1 MCKQTQ
7 VWCQN
12 TCQNCMSGTDV
23 DNAAASQTEL
33 NRRNGG
39 ANSGVVGTIIPRE
52 EIQQLL
58 KQQTLLPSQS
68 QKHMQRVQMGD
79 TSLHNNLGESSSA
92 ADF

>member
-12 TCQNCMSGTDV
+12 TCQNCMSGTDI

-52 EIQQLL
+52 EIQ
-58 KQQTLLPSQS
+58 
-68 QKHMQRVQMGD
+68 
-79 TSLHNNLGESSSA
+79 
-92 ADF
+92 